1 MYKKNNSS
9 QIITGRNFYMK
20 KLILG
25 FSVFLTSILLV
36 GCTLSNT
43 PTKKVERYLDNYRNL
58 DETVLTQLDTI
69 VEADTIMTATQKED
83 YRNILKRQYQNLVY
97 TVKDEIVD
105 GDKAKV
111 TVEIEVYD
119 LYKITNE
126 ADKYYTTSP
135 DEFKDETGNVSQTKY
150 IDYRISKLKEAKDKV
165 KYTIEFNLTKVDN
178 VWIIDDIN
186 EETRQKIHGLY
197 AY

>member
-1 MYKKNNSS
+1 
-9 QIITGRNFYMK
+9 MK

-25 FSVFLTSILLV
+25 FSVFLTSILLI

-150 IDYRISKLKEAKDKV
+150 IDYRLYKLKEAKDKV

>member
-1 MYKKNNSS
+1 
-9 QIITGRNFYMK
+9 MK

-97 TVKDEIVD
+97 SVKDEIVD

-150 IDYRISKLKEAKDKV
+150 IDYRLSKLKEAKDKV

>member
-1 MYKKNNSS
+1 
-9 QIITGRNFYMK
+9 MK

-126 ADKYYTTSP
+126 YLEFVVNNP
-135 DEFKDETGNVSQTKY
+135 DDATPLNPDATQVMY
-150 IDYRISKLKEAKDKV
+150 HKLNILITE
-165 KYTIEFNLTKVDN
+165 YLN
-178 VWIIDDIN
+178 
-186 EETRQKIHGLY
+186 
-197 AY
+197 

>member
-1 MYKKNNSS
+1 
-9 QIITGRNFYMK
+9 
-20 KLILG
+20 
-25 FSVFLTSILLV
+25 
-36 GCTLSNT
+36 
-43 PTKKVERYLDNYRNL
+43 
-58 DETVLTQLDTI
+58 
-69 VEADTIMTATQKED
+69 MTATQKED

-97 TVKDEIVD
+97 TVKDETVD

-135 DEFKDETGNVSQTKY
+135 DEFKDD
-150 IDYRISKLKEAKDKV
+150 IDYRLSKLKEAKDKV

>member
-1 MYKKNNSS
+1 M
-9 QIITGRNFYMK
+9 I
-20 KLILG
+20 
-25 FSVFLTSILLV
+25 
-36 GCTLSNT
+36 
-43 PTKKVERYLDNYRNL
+43 
-58 DETVLTQLDTI
+58 
-69 VEADTIMTATQKED
+69 
-83 YRNILKRQYQNLVY
+83 
-97 TVKDEIVD
+97 
-105 GDKAKV
+105 
-111 TVEIEVYD
+111 

-150 IDYRISKLKEAKDKV
+150 IDYRLSKLKEAKDKV

-178 VWIIDDIN
+178 VWTIDDIN